1 MIPKSREEL
10 IKQRTQLE
18 MVLDYMKLAEELL
31 EQQEMMKA
39 AVSKIDDRNSLKLQ
53 MFKTDMNRI
62 LRDKEDQ

>member
-31 EQQEMMKA
+31 DQQEQMKV
-39 AVSKIDDRNSLKLQ
+39 AVDKIDDRNSLKLQ

>member
-18 MVLDYMKLAEELL
+18 MVLDCMKLAEELL

-39 AVSKIDDRNSLKLQ
+39 AVNKIDDRNSLKLQ